1 MTRVLIGNSAW
12 VFSKI
17 EVIWVPGT
25 HWPLVL
31 WVWTYPP
38 NCVPRARFSG
48 KLRWKSEYQFF
59 WEPPGKYIF
68 FQATAL
74 LILGVSSWW
83 KWTSQPL
90 FSKLLKIGIWMY
102 LDVFGRCIFWRSILN
117 HLWLTH
123 IFKIQPEQSW
133 DFEGLPRTKAAS
145 WSLKNAGLYFP
156 YDIASASHC
165 RFGGYCTSWNAKCPI
180 SWGNFTPKT
189 SNYCLK
195 NRALSFPGSSIS
207 IIKQRHGSRPWNFAR
222 LTKEGWLKRKDPIL
236 PSRPRLTTLTWRW
249 LNCFRSSCPSESETT
264 SETGCVYSSLFG
276 DLEPETGYPLK
287 RNGPTFQ
294 FGNKWQPWGLEI
306 RIGNFQGVLWGKTP
320 VRHLNRTHRYHR

>member
-102 LDVFGRCIFWRSILN
+102 LDVFGRCSFWRSILN
-117 HLWLTH
+117 HLWPNPHIQDSTRTIMGFLKGCPVLRLLHDPSKTPAYIFLTISH
-123 IFKIQPEQSW
+123 RHRI
-133 DFEGLPRTKAAS
+133 
-145 WSLKNAGLYFP
+145 AGLGVTVPPGTPSVLFLEATLHP
-156 YDIASASHC
+156 KPATIA
-165 RFGGYCTSWNAKCPI
+165 
-180 SWGNFTPKT
+180 
-189 SNYCLK
+189 L
-195 NRALSFPGSSIS
+195 
-207 IIKQRHGSRPWNFAR
+207 
-222 LTKEGWLKRKDPIL
+222 
-236 PSRPRLTTLTWRW
+236 
-249 LNCFRSSCPSESETT
+249 
-264 SETGCVYSSLFG
+264 
-276 DLEPETGYPLK
+276 
-287 RNGPTFQ
+287 
-294 FGNKWQPWGLEI
+294 
-306 RIGNFQGVLWGKTP
+306 RIGHLAFQALQFP
-320 VRHLNRTHRYHR
+320 S